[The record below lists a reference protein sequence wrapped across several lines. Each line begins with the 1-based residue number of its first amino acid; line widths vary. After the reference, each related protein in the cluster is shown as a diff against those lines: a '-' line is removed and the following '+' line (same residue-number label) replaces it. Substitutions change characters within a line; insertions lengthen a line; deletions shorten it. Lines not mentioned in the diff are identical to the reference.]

1 MKTFFSILIGLSI
14 VVLAVVNLSA
24 QDREKTL
31 ILVRHAEKVDDSADP
46 ELSPAGKERAVR
58 LVRTIGK
65 YRPGVFYSTNFKRT
79 RDTIVPLAQ
88 KRKKVVQT
96 YDPRKPQELIDNIFK
111 SRTKRFLIAG
121 HSNTV
126 PALAN
131 LITKKELF
139 KNLLDTEY
147 SVIWVIKMKAGKLV
161 KFEILE
167 Y

>member
-1 MKTFFSILIGLSI
+1 MKTLASFLIGLSI
-14 VVLAVVNLSA
+14 IAAASVNLAA

-46 ELSPAGKERAVR
+46 ELSAAGRERAARLVKTAGKY
-58 LVRTIGK
+58 K
-65 YRPGVFYSTNFKRT
+65 PGAFYSTNFKRT
-79 RDTIVPLAQ
+79 RDTIAPLAQ
-88 KRKKVVQT
+88 KRKKEVQT
-96 YDPRKPQELIDNIFK
+96 YDPRKPQELIDNIMN

-147 SVIWVIKMKAGKLV
+147 SVIWVIKMKRGKVV